1 MMRTT
6 AKTVLLALAV
16 SLVIAAAALFIICRF
31 LLPQRQTRTP
41 APAYVIGAWEGK
53 VAVFEGDAD
62 YPMQVFDTDVQGLP
76 SEQRD
81 ELLVGIPVEDAERL
95 YLLLE
100 DYTS

>member
-1 MMRTT
+1 MRTT

-16 SLVIAAAALFIICRF
+16 SLVVAAAALFVICRF

-41 APAYVIGAWEGK
+41 SPTYVIGAWDGK

-62 YPMQVFDTDVQGLP
+62 YPMQVFDADVQGLP
-76 SEQRD
+76 PEQR
-81 ELLVGIPVEDAERL
+81 EKVLAGIPIEDAERL